1 MTTAVTRRDFLSVSA
16 RVPLALGAGGLFA
29 AGAPAPRAAP
39 DETAAGSARPAK
51 GKPSVAVI
59 GAGAFGGWTAL
70 HLLRRGAAVTLVDAW
85 GPGNSRASSGGETRV
100 LRSIYGGTRR
110 YVEWTA
116 RALAQWK
123 ESETAWGERLFFPT
137 GALWMFLGADD
148 YARSSLAA
156 AKDSGFTVEEVGLAA
171 AKQRYPQISFEGV
184 RTVFFEKEAGYLLAR
199 QACAAVRHAF
209 VAEGGAYRQAA
220 LAPLP
225 ATRTAGAPLPL
236 AGGGA
241 LAADAYVLACGPWLG
256 QILPDIMTDLIAPT
270 RQEVFYF
277 GTPAGDARFDEETMP
292 VWVTIG
298 EAFLYGIPGNQRRG
312 FKFADDTRG
321 APFDPTHGERVP
333 STDGI
338 ARARQALGARFP
350 ALADAPLLEARVC
363 QYENSPDGHLILD
376 RHPRWDDLW
385 IAGGGSGH
393 GFKMGPAVG
402 EHVADLVLGR
412 AAPEAAFSLAR
423 FRKDR

>member
-1 MTTAVTRRDFLSVSA
+1 MTAAVSRRDFLSAAS
-16 RVPLALGAGGLFA
+16 VPLALGAGGLFA
-29 AGAPAPRAAP
+29 HSAPDSRAAAGDATAGPAP
-39 DETAAGSARPAK
+39 SARR
-51 GKPSVAVI
+51 KPNVAVI

-70 HLLRRGAAVTLVDAW
+70 HLLRRGASVTLVDAW

-116 RALAQWK
+116 RALAQWRQ
-123 ESETAWGERLFFPT
+123 SETAWGEQLFFPT

-156 AKDSGFTVEEVGLAA
+156 AKESGFTVEELGLADA
-171 AKQRYPQISFEGV
+171 ARRYPQISFEGV

-199 QACAAVRHAF
+199 QACDAVRRAF
-209 VAEGGAYRQAA
+209 VKEGGTYRQAA

-225 ATRTAGAPLPL
+225 ASRPAGAPLPL
-236 AGGGA
+236 AGGGM

-256 QILPDIMTDLIAPT
+256 SILPDLMADLIAPT

-277 GTPAGDARFDEETMP
+277 GTPAGDARFDEGTMP
-292 VWVTIG
+292 IWVTMG
-298 EAFLYGIPGNQRRG
+298 ERFLYGIPGNQRRG

-321 APFDPTHGERVP
+321 ERFDPTHGERLP
-333 STDGI
+333 SVDGI

-363 QYENSPDGHLILD
+363 QYENSPDGHFILD

-412 AAPEAAFSLAR
+412 AAPEAAFSFVR
-423 FRKDR
+423 FRKGQ